1 MLRPAALML
10 SVMLTSACSAD
21 GSREDDPSDVGASG
35 PSSGA
40 GGNTGQGA
48 GGTTGD
54 GGAGGAATSTSSV
67 GGGAT
72 TGSTTSAG
80 GGGGA
85 PPTSVCGDGVLQ
97 AGENC
102 DDGVISANCDTWHDG
117 GDGTCVAPGTCVMG
131 FILSGG
137 ACLPEVATASVNIF
151 VDNFCAMTVTPTS
164 FTVAPGQRLKLSYH
178 NTSADYAVDVWKSYG
193 GGYLDLPTGA
203 TWNETYEHCSG
214 PNAYT
219 EWADI
224 STACSMY
231 KLTINCL

>member
-1 MLRPAALML
+1 ML
-10 SVMLTSACSAD
+10 SLLLVSACSAD
-21 GSREDDPSDVGASG
+21 GSKEDEPSDVGSSG
-35 PSSGA
+35 TPAGA
-40 GGNTGQGA
+40 GGSVGEGA
-48 GGTTGD
+48 GGTTD
-54 GGAGGAATSTSSV
+54 VGAGGATSTSSA

-72 TGSTTSAG
+72 TTTSTSSAG

-102 DDGVISANCDTWHDG
+102 DDGVISTNCDTWHDG
-117 GDGTCVAPGTCVMG
+117 GDGTCVAPGTCVTG
-131 FILSGG
+131 FVLSGG
-137 ACLPEVATASVNIF
+137 TCVPEVATASVNIF
-151 VDNFCAMTVTPTS
+151 VDNFCGMTVTPSS

-178 NTSADYAVDVWKSYG
+178 NMSAFYAVDVWKSYG

-203 TWNETYEHCSG
+203 TWNETYEHCGG

-224 STACSMY
+224 STACSMF
-231 KLTINCL
+231 KLTINCQ